1 MQICTTLHTHTH
13 NTDKQNMPEVFKM
26 KKKTAGSG
34 IMHNGSFWNDAF
46 LTFNL
51 INMPSILS
59 FSYWQTK
66 QKLKCQFFFSNIH
79 YLGDK

>member
-34 IMHNGSFWNDAF
+34 IMHNGSF
-46 LTFNL
+46 
-51 INMPSILS
+51 
-59 FSYWQTK
+59 
-66 QKLKCQFFFSNIH
+66 
-79 YLGDK
+79 